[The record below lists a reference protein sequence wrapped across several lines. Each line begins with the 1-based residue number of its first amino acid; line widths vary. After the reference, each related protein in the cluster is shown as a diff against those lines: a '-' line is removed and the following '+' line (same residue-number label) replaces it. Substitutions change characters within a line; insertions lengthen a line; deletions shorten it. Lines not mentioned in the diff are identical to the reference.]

1 MSNKLI
7 GYENELWRVEKE
19 FGYTGEDQ
27 PFTLEPG
34 EYLFICCGAHG
45 GIGAREV
52 QEYGAMT
59 YGEITLNETTTF
71 HAVVGSDG
79 GNADL
84 DYSKCTGG
92 FNGGAHGGMSYSSSY
107 LNGPGGG
114 GATDIRLLPYDPD
127 EYPTYDNSGNELF
140 HQSILLKDNDWT
152 DEAQPRPNFTDFNNY
167 ARGGDTLL
175 IFCIS
180 TTSNNNQ
187 MSRARVQPGYPWE
200 YNPGRLYSFKI
211 YEQDV
216 LVHHFVPCYRISDND
231 KGAYDLMDGT
241 YHPIAYNQQNVELGE
256 NITNP
261 TGMSSDYQAI
271 EYLDNKMYGTNNG
284 QFIDTGYLVTSYTK
298 IVMDCVIYQN
308 QWDEYADL
316 FGAYNYGTNAHIVFR
331 VKYNYRHQFYYSRD
345 VDENVTAVD
354 GDHPA
359 TIYDQRVVIVA
370 DESAEVYG
378 YETNKLL
385 AFTKNTGIGELY
397 YIHEHEFIQLDYIRA
412 WTKGGYFNTGYIP
425 KSSTK
430 AIMDCVCH
438 ENAVSNY
445 ETVFGTRVTSF
456 VNGFAFEMR
465 ANSTNN
471 AAFYRTGSSRGLLTN
486 FKYDERI
493 TIDCYK
499 MDAKIYFNGELIDS
513 VTAPGTPDDSLYPLY
528 ICAVNQ
534 NNQYAYDNNGYFT
547 LYGFKLIDIDLG
559 EIDGEPL
566 SVTQITETVQRDY
579 VPAKRVSDNKTGLFD
594 KVNQTFILPSVDDT
608 WQAGP
613 YKMDTPSLN
622 SRIMV
627 AAGAG
632 GGCNSTDDGGF
643 SDMYSYGGGPYG
655 THSPDPGSISSK
667 MASESGLIPSQSWGH
682 AFGFGSFPTKRVSE
696 YGYSANGCGGGG
708 GGWFGGVSHIS
719 PPSYQTTQNLTSQ
732 GGGGNSY
739 ILTSSSYKPSHFT
752 PIDSKYYFT
761 KTLMHGGAAMG
772 DLFSDQS
779 DDWKN
784 GHIYICKKET
794 KLKPNDVIVIPTTGK
809 SCNFTLPPGTHK
821 LKCWGGDG
829 GVRSRSKMYA
839 HGGYSEGIISTT
851 EPHNIFVYT
860 GGNGGPPGT
869 CGDFRDYNIYKPIIE
884 AANVPSLKFNGG
896 TQIQN
901 LTTSLS
907 PSGGGTDIRF
917 DVDDYYHRVIVAGG
931 AGSQGSPNTFG
942 GAGGGETGGIS
953 TGQHTC
959 GTNIGPGTQTSGYA
973 FGYGGPGSYRS
984 SGYGGAGGG
993 GWYGGYGTTPDGR
1006 SDDDR
1011 AGSGGSGFVL
1021 TEGSSI
1027 PNEYGC
1033 DSSEYYLTSAYTT
1046 QGGNNLPR
1054 WHTKAQI
1061 EVQSL
1066 SKALLCQDIE
1076 GFKYFDKTDQIWKV
1090 LPNQS
1095 LDAAAFLQYGTT
1107 SFKTDVGLRNE
1118 YAIYT
1123 YDEEESV
1130 DAIAITVV
1138 PNTQYI
1144 TTVIDN
1150 SSSITSLQLDD
1161 DNKRGSF
1168 KATAHTNLVKA
1179 SSEEVKTM
1187 LQLSVTKIKDNDEPY
1202 KIYSAQLFMGK
1213 NKTSHEYLKLDE
1225 NGHRIFKH
1233 YVVDEET
1240 GEIHVEERTMVRKNP
1255 EDFRNAIGEID
1266 IAQWLLPVGSGYKI
1280 PISYRADIMDTTLS
1294 NDNSGLICSYIAEYD
1309 RILYFG
1315 YRFIDMD
1322 GNYWFEIK
1330 SMNFMTNMVANVCK
1344 IPWSTIYSLSTRGY
1358 IGGFL
1363 VDNRYF
1369 YLTLS
1374 ATNGASALYQQSIVR
1389 IDKSTFSVST
1399 TPTTGDAFKAYG
1411 QMQWY
1416 DDHRIMLISWT
1427 NIWLFDTITLTW
1439 SHIPFN
1445 SFSFASSKD
1454 PVRWCMSDQQLLV
1467 SHSNNVYVFDRETY
1481 TLQTTLNLSNNYGCR
1496 MCYDNNG
1503 KFYLVQN
1510 NYLYIYDESTMEVKE
1525 QILISPMQYPISCEY
1540 CNGAI
1545 IIVQHS
1551 NGNTNVDERRLIVY
1565 DIDQK
1570 TFTTIYL
1577 PWKTHSSD
1585 LTFQPFVLNG
1595 KYFYN
1600 HRSLFMLNYTGYSKY
1615 NFGPKFKRQTIYY
1628 DLAHQ
1633 NRLEYDERFV
1643 TLLDA
1648 GMEVHNGN
1656 IEYQFNDYYDH
1667 ITSTS
1672 LIRKTDYRFIRSS
1685 SLIMKGDD

>member
-34 EYLFICCGAHG
+34 DYLFICCGAHG
-45 GIGAREV
+45 GIGLRGV
-52 QEYGAMT
+52 QECGAMT

-79 GNADL
+79 GNYNL
-84 DYSKCTGG
+84 DYTKCVGG
-92 FNGGAHGGMSYSSSY
+92 FNGGAHGGMSYSSEY
-107 LNGPGGG
+107 YNGPGGG
-114 GATDIRLLPYDPD
+114 GATDIRLLPYDPN
-127 EYPTYDNSGNELF
+127 EYPTYDNKGNQIPPN
-140 HQSILLKDNDWT
+140 QSITLLKDNDWT
-152 DEAQPRPNFTDFNNY
+152 NDDHE
-167 ARGGDTLL
+167 
-175 IFCIS
+175 S
-180 TTSNNNQ
+180 H
-187 MSRARVQPGYPWE
+187 E
-200 YNPGRLYSFKI
+200 YIPL
-211 YEQDV
+211 E
-216 LVHHFVPCYRISDND
+216 
-231 KGAYDLMDGT
+231 
-241 YHPIAYNQQNVELGE
+241 
-256 NITNP
+256 
-261 TGMSSDYQAI
+261 
-271 EYLDNKMYGTNNG
+271 
-284 QFIDTGYLVTSYTK
+284 
-298 IVMDCVIYQN
+298 
-308 QWDEYADL
+308 
-316 FGAYNYGTNAHIVFR
+316 
-331 VKYNYRHQFYYSRD
+331 
-345 VDENVTAVD
+345 
-354 GDHPA
+354 
-359 TIYDQRVVIVA
+359 
-370 DESAEVYG
+370 
-378 YETNKLL
+378 
-385 AFTKNTGIGELY
+385 
-397 YIHEHEFIQLDYIRA
+397 YIRF
-412 WTKGGYFNTGYIP
+412 WLMGGSFNTGYYP
-425 KSSTK
+425 TANTR

-438 ENAVSNY
+438 ENAIYRYEALFGARSSNSS
-445 ETVFGTRVTSF
+445 ETSYAFSFTMRHNSNNVAAWTRHGNT
-456 VNGFAFEMR
+456 A
-465 ANSTNN
+465 T
-471 AAFYRTGSSRGLLTN
+471 LTN

-493 TIDCYK
+493 TIDCYQQT
-499 MDAKIYFNGELIDS
+499 ANVYFNGELIDS
-513 VTAPGTPDDSLYPLY
+513 ATNTGTLDLRQIPLY
-528 ICAVNQ
+528 IGGINA
-534 NNQYAYDNNGYFT
+534 NNKEIDNSYFT
-547 LYGFKLIDIDLG
+547 LYGFKLMEEDESSS
-559 EIDGEPL
+559 EIYRNY
-566 SVTQITETVQRDY
+566 I
-579 VPAKRVSDNKTGLFD
+579 PAKRVSDGAIGLYD
-594 KVNQTFILPSVDDT
+594 HINQTFIVPIGGQV
-608 WQAGP
+608 QAGP
-613 YKMDTPSLN
+613 YHCNTPSLN

-632 GGCNSTDDGGF
+632 GGLNSDDDATTQDF
-643 SDMYSYGGGPYG
+643 YSYGGGPYG
-655 THSPDPGSISSK
+655 TFVPTTESSTSTTRRSPE
-667 MASESGLIPSQSWGH
+667 AGLIPSQTWGY
-682 AFGFGSFPTKRVSE
+682 AFGFGSFPTQRATTNS
-696 YGYSANGCGGGG
+696 YSANGCGGGG
-708 GGWFGGVSHIS
+708 GGWFGGLSHVSPES
-719 PPSYQTTQNLTSQ
+719 CQNTTMMTVQ

-739 ILTSSSYKPSHFT
+739 ILTASSYKPPWFD
-752 PIDSKYYFT
+752 PINSKYYFK
-761 KTLMHGGAAMG
+761 KTLMHGAVAMG
-772 DLFSDQS
+772 DLFSNDATN
-779 DDWKN
+779 WKN
-784 GHIYICKKET
+784 GHIYICKKES
-794 KLKPNDVIVIPTTGK
+794 KLRQNDVIVIPTTGK
-809 SCNFTLPPGTHK
+809 SCALSLPSGSYK

-829 GVRSRSKMYA
+829 GVRDFSKTCA
-839 HGGYSEGIISTT
+839 RGGYSEGVISTEQT
-851 EPHNIFVYT
+851 HDIFVYV
-860 GGNGGPPGT
+860 GGNGGPSSVHVGS
-869 CGDFRDYNIYKPIIE
+869 FRNADTYAPIIGV
-884 AANVPSLKFNGG
+884 ANLPSLKFNGG
-896 TQIQN
+896 SEIQN
-901 LTTSLS
+901 TTTASS
-907 PSGGGTDIRF
+907 SGGGTDIRF

-931 AGSQGSPNTFG
+931 AGSQGHTTSIG
-942 GAGGGETGGIS
+942 GAGGGETGGTAGVGS
-953 TGQHTC
+953 RTLY
-959 GTNIGPGTQTSGYA
+959 GTNDGPGTQTSGYA
-973 FGYGGPGSYRS
+973 FGYGGPGYYKSH
-984 SGYGGAGGG
+984 GYGGAGGG
-993 GWYGGYGTTPDGR
+993 GWFGGYGTTPNTSQDN
-1006 SDDDR
+1006 DK

-1076 GFKYFDKTDQIWKV
+1076 GFKYFDGTDQIWKV

-1095 LDAAAFLQYGTT
+1095 LDASAFLQYGTT
-1107 SFKTDVGLRNE
+1107 SFKTDIGLCNE

-1144 TTVIDN
+1144 TTVIGN

-1233 YVVDEET
+1233 YVVDEDT

-1255 EDFRNAIGEID
+1255 EDFRNALGEID
-1266 IAQWLLPVGSGYKI
+1266 TAQWLLPVGSGYKI

-1309 RILYFG
+1309 RTLYFG

-1363 VDNRYF
+1363 VDNQYF

-1445 SFSFASSKD
+1445 SFSFASSTD

-1481 TLQTTLNLSNNYGCR
+1481 TLQTILNLSNNYGCR

-1503 KFYLVQN
+1503 KFYFVQN

-1570 TFTTIYL
+1570 TFTTVYL

-1585 LTFQPFVLNG
+1585 LTFQSFVLNG

-1667 ITSTS
+1667 IASTS